1 MNNAT
6 NIEIIRN
13 AYSEVLRTKNERT
26 MCAHVLAISLVLL
39 PIVIGVGIWYL
50 ASMDQIAGVA
60 VTIATTIVTLITAVI
75 GIICYVHLV
84 EYKVAKAEHIYAKN
98 ELARL
103 LFK

>member
-26 MCAHVLAISLVLL
+26 MSAHALAISIILL
-39 PIVIGVGIWYL
+39 PIVIGVGVWYL
-50 ASMDQIAGVA
+50 GSMDQLWGPA
-60 VTIATTIVTLITAVI
+60 VTIATTIVTLFTVVI
-75 GIICYVHLV
+75 GVICYVHLI
-84 EYKVAKAEHIYAKN
+84 EYKVAKAKHIYAKG

-103 LFK
+103 LFR